1 MRNLSLLIAACLVT
15 PFGALAAPSTLL
27 GRWNCESPGGPGALD
42 FRDNMTVIYAGKG
55 MAYRVQGNVI
65 LVVEDGVPAS
75 YQFALQG
82 DRLDIQTPDGELI
95 RCARDA
101 GRPAPAAPKA
111 NAAGGPLD
119 RLLQG
124 QFCSWSGSSGGGS
137 SYSTTQRVF
146 FDGRGHYTT
155 GSESSFGMTSRDAGG
170 NETGSAGAYGSGEG
184 AGGTY
189 AVTAA
194 RPGSQIRVK
203 WNTGEDD
210 VAYVHFVSGGR
221 ITEIKYGDKV
231 FGAALCE

>member
-1 MRNLSLLIAACLVT
+1 MRNLSLLVAACLAT
-15 PFGALAAPSTLL
+15 APAALAAPSPLV
-27 GRWNCESPGGPGALD
+27 GRWQCESADGPGELD
-42 FRDNMTVIYAGKG
+42 FRDDATVVYGGKG
-55 MAYRVQGNVI
+55 MPYRVQGNVI
-65 LVVEDGVPAS
+65 RVIEDGAPTNYA
-75 YQFALQG
+75 FALRG
-82 DRLDIQTPDGELI
+82 DRLDIQTPDGEMI
-95 RCARDA
+95 RCARAA
-101 GRPAPAAPKA
+101 GRPATSAPKGG
-111 NAAGGPLD
+111 AAGGPLD
-119 RLLQG
+119 QLLQG

-146 FDGRGHYTT
+146 FDGRGHFTT

-194 RPGSQIRVK
+194 RPGSPIRVK

-210 VAYVHFVSGGR
+210 VAHVHFVSGGR